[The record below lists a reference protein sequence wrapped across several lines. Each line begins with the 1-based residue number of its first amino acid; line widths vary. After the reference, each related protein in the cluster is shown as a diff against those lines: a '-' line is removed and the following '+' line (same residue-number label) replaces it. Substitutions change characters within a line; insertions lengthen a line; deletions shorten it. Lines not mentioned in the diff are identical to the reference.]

1 MSHEKSKDVSEVQP
15 PLAFSA
21 QQLADRLGGVSLRH
35 IRRLDSAGKIP
46 RPIRL
51 GRSVRWPVQEIK
63 DWMDAGAPD
72 RRTWEAMKGARR

>member
-1 MSHEKSKDVSEVQP
+1 MEHKTQTNVSSQNN

-21 QQLADRLGGVSLRH
+21 QQLADRLGASLRH

-63 DWMDAGAPD
+63 DWMDAGGPD